1 MTNSENITLNI
12 EKNARVENA
21 RPDQKTVHAS
31 ADDYT
36 VDGLK
41 LKPAYV
47 KYYKQLQAIVDF
59 SVMTLSKQFNMKD
72 YDEVYSLGRQLY
84 EIMRGLFV
92 DEPFKL
98 WLEANATQLA
108 ADETFRNSIYKIL
121 GEQLQAAAGK
131 TQSNTFKN
139 VVMKVLNSEFTVNAT
154 WYDANCGYVKP
165 NCIVSTFT
173 CCTLNFE
180 PPQ

>member
-1 MTNSENITLNI
+1 MTSCENPISTTV
-12 EKNARVENA
+12 KDA
-21 RPDQKTVHAS
+21 RPDQKTVHGA
-31 ADDYT
+31 AEEYT

-47 KYYKQLQAIVDF
+47 EYYKQLQAIVDF
-59 SVMTLSKQFNMKD
+59 SVMTLSKQLNMKD

-98 WLEANATQLA
+98 WLEANAAQLA
-108 ADETFRNSIYKIL
+108 TDKAFRDNIYKIL
-121 GEQLQAAAGK
+121 EEQLQATVTI

-139 VVMKVLNSEFTVNAT
+139 AIINVLNNELSDDAVK
-154 WYDANCGYVKP
+154 YDTSCGYVKP
-165 NCIVSTFT
+165 NCIVSTFN
-173 CCTLNFE
+173 CCTLSFK